1 MEVVAIVLSREVK
14 NYRKLAQLSWGL
26 TDSQMAGMHVHHF
39 PEKCD
44 GGRNIPEHLYVCS
57 PELHSYGWHDEDW
70 FTIKA
75 LEGQRKGLKTR
86 RANLKVKVK
95 KSTITPEERKKLNIE
110 INKRRIGT
118 KYRKESKQKMSL
130 SHKESQKS
138 IENINQ
144 NNTRQWADPD
154 HPELGIRTVS
164 GLVRMQRKRGFPA
177 LNENRVKVF
186 IGS

>member
-1 MEVVAIVLSREVK
+1 MV
-14 NYRKLAQLSWGL
+14 
-26 TDSQMAGMHVHHF
+26 GMHVHHC
-39 PEKCD
+39 PPVSE

-57 PELHSYGWHDEDW
+57 PEVHSYGWHDGDW

-75 LEGQRKGLKTR
+75 LEGQRKGLETR
-86 RANLKVKVK
+86 RAKLKVRVK
-95 KSTITPEERKKLNIE
+95 KSTIRPEERKKLNTE

-118 KYRKESKQKMSL
+118 KYRKESRQKMSL

-177 LNENRVKVF
+177 LNENRVKVI